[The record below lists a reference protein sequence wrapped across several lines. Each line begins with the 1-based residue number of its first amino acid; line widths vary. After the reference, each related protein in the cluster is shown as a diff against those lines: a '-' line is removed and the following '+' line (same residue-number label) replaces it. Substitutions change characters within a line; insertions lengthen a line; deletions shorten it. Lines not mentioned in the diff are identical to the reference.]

1 MNRSLKILL
10 LTASLLFLCPQPVR
24 AIDPV
29 TIAILAPIAIKAA
42 QAASPYVLRAA
53 KNTGTG
59 MIKMGKDLFELVY
72 LPYGL
77 GKMSFGYPFGGFR
90 SGLIYTIKGSIAPC
104 KLIVHTLLLPVYMI
118 GIEVNV

>member
-10 LTASLLFLCPQPVR
+10 LTASLLLLCPQPAR

-29 TIAILAPIAIKAA
+29 TIAILAPIALKVA

-59 MIKMGKDLFELVY
+59 LVKMGKDVLELVY

-90 SGLIYTIKGSIAPC
+90 SGVVYTIKGCIAPC
-104 KLIVHTLLLPVYMI
+104 KLIAHTLLLPVYMI
-118 GIEVNV
+118 GVEVNM